1 MNTPT
6 TFKQL
11 LYSMSLDTW
20 VVAECAAEVDALADD
35 VILSAA
41 AWSKNITDIDFRYTP
56 IERTLIKGADIVCFV
71 PWRDIDHSTSFS
83 S

>member
-1 MNTPT
+1 MITSQ
-6 TFKQL
+6 FKQL
-11 LYSMSLDTW
+11 LYSKTMDTW
-20 VVAECAAEVDALADD
+20 VVAEGATEVDALVEE

-71 PWRDIDHSTSFS
+71 PRVDV
-83 S
+83 